1 MKQVTPKA
9 ARTPWFSGKA
19 TPARPGVYERD
30 FGHGGSPVYSYWSGT
45 LWFMAA
51 RTPQAAAWSVVS
63 SPYQKKSK
71 VRWRGLASRPRS
83 SR

>member
-1 MKQVTPKA
+1 MKQVMPRA

-30 FGHGGSPVYSYWSGT
+30 FGHGGPIWYAYWSGT

-51 RTPQAAAWSVVS
+51 GTPQAAARFGVS